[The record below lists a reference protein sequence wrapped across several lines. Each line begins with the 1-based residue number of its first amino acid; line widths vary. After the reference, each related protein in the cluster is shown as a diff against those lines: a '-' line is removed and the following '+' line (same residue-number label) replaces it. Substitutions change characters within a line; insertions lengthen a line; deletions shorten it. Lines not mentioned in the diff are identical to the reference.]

1 MDSNVIS
8 MGKRLRELEAKL
20 LEAQTRPMYR
30 PNDQQ
35 LKAFILE
42 GNEHL
47 SDERRIE
54 YLSKIISDSTENL
67 QSPNKSTLVN
77 NNDFQSTFNPPRESG
92 LNKDFLSLP
101 EPPVLDKTVENFPS
115 KSYSSNFSK
124 SVLKFK
130 ASVPTPQG
138 TERPRT
144 SFRILSNH

>member
-20 LEAQTRPMYR
+20 LEVQTRPVYR

-54 YLSKIISDSTENL
+54 YLSKIISESTENL

-77 NNDFQSTFNPPRESG
+77 NNDFQSTP
-92 LNKDFLSLP
+92 
-101 EPPVLDKTVENFPS
+101 
-115 KSYSSNFSK
+115 
-124 SVLKFK
+124 
-130 ASVPTPQG
+130 
-138 TERPRT
+138 
-144 SFRILSNH
+144 